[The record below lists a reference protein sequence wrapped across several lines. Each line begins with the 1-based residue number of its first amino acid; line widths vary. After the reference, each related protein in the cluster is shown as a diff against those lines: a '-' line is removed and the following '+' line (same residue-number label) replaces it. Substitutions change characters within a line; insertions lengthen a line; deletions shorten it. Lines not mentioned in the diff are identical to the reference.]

1 MMASLNHVVL
11 LGNLTHN
18 PDLRFTPAGVA
29 VTTFSLALN
38 QRLRQGEGWKTEV
51 CYIDIVVFGRQAET
65 AAEYL
70 AKGSLALVEG
80 RLHWRQWE
88 TQDGQRRHQHHVV
101 ARTVQF
107 MPRARPANA
116 EEPSQEEMPFETQRE
131 EDLDRLPF

>member
-1 MMASLNHVVL
+1 MASLNHVVL

-29 VTTFSLALN
+29 VATFSLAVN
-38 QRLRQGEGWKTEV
+38 QRTRQGEGWKNDV

-65 AAEYL
+65 VAEYL
-70 AKGSLALVEG
+70 TKGNLALVEG

-107 MPRARPANA
+107 MPRPREGNVDAS
-116 EEPSQEEMPFETQRE
+116 SQEEMPFATQPE
-131 EDLDRLPF
+131 EELDRLPL